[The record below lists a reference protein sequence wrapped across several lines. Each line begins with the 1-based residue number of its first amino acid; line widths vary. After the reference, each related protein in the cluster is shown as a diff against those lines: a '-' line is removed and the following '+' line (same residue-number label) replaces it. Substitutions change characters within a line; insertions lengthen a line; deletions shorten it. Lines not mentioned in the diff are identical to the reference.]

1 MWTGE
6 QEVQPDVHSRPD
18 GGATAVEYALMVTFI
33 AIAIVVAVTALGTS
47 LTTVFNNMAAGI

>member
-6 QEVQPDVHSRPD
+6 QEVQPDVRSCRD